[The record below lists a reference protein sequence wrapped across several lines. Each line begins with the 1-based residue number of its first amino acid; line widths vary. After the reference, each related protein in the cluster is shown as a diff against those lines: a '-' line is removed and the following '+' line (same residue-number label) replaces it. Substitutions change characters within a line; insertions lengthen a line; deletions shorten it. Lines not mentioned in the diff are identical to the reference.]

1 MSEGLIEDTS
11 RKFSPSKLA
20 TYKECPRKYKF
31 RYIDGLKRTGQTV
44 EQFMGTCVHSAFEA
58 LYEGL
63 QKGRRLS
70 EDETVAVFEKAW
82 DAGFAE
88 VVAGPQGAPDKD
100 EWGSLG
106 RQCVRNYFR
115 QYAPFEQ
122 DRTVAV
128 EKRIGFPV
136 EVAGETYALE
146 GFIDRLA
153 LSADDGAFEIHDYKT
168 AKNLPAQ
175 AYVDQDWQLALYE
188 IAVRHQWP
196 DTKAVRLKWHYVRFA
211 KTLASTRTADQRDAL
226 KAEVGALIGKLKADH
241 EFAPHE
247 SNLCGWCDY
256 RSLCPLFAHGEQL
269 SEKPVELRSL
279 DEGRK
284 AVDALS
290 SLEEKRKALRAQ
302 IKEIEAQEEPLKER
316 LIAYA
321 AKNGFQ
327 VVSGT
332 HDEAAIIAKEHLKF
346 PTKTDSP
353 ERFERLEAEL
363 RETPLWKKAA
373 HFDAHRFVE
382 GWKAKEW
389 APELRALA
397 DSIVERFAQRL
408 TETALR
414 LRRRRDADD

>member
-1 MSEGLIEDTS
+1 MSDGLVEDSS

-20 TYKECPRKYKF
+20 AYKECPRKYKF
-31 RYIDGLKRTGQTV
+31 RYIDRLKRQGQTV
-44 EQFMGTCVHSAFEA
+44 EQFLGTCVHSAFEA

-63 QKGRRLS
+63 QKGRTLTQA
-70 EDETVAVFEKAW
+70 ETVAVFEKAW
-82 DAGFAE
+82 EAGFAE
-88 VVAGPQGAPDKD
+88 VVAGPEGAPNKQD
-100 EWGSLG
+100 WGNVG
-106 RQCVRNYFR
+106 RQCVENYYR
-115 QYAPFEQ
+115 QYSPFKQ

-136 EVAGETYALE
+136 EVEGNSYLLE

-153 LSADDGAFEIHDYKT
+153 LSADDEAFEIHDYKT

-196 DTKAVRLKWHYVRFA
+196 DTGVVRLRWHYVRHG
-211 KTLASTRTADQRDAL
+211 KTLTSTRTAEQLAAL
-226 KAEVGALIGKLKADH
+226 KGEVDALIGKLKADH
-241 EFAPHE
+241 EFPPHE
-247 SNLCGWCDY
+247 SALCNWCEY
-256 RSLCPLFAHGEQL
+256 RSLCPLFSHGEKL
-269 SEKPVELRSL
+269 AAAPIELRSQ

-284 AVDALS
+284 AVDQLS

-321 AKNGFQ
+321 AKHGYQ

-332 HDEAAIIAKEHLKF
+332 HDEAAITPKDQWKF
-346 PTKTDSP
+346 PTKTESP
-353 ERFERLEAEL
+353 DRFESLEGAL
-363 RETPLWKKAA
+363 RETPLWKSVA
-373 HFDAHRFVE
+373 HFDAHRFLD
-382 GWKAKEW
+382 GWKANEW
-389 APELRALA
+389 PADLRALA
-397 DSIVERFAQRL
+397 DKVVERFAQRV